1 MKKFF
6 YTVVA
11 LSVNLVVSA
20 ASLSKEQTETLNE
33 RIKDYTTVSSFC
45 ENRALVIKDGKAGFI
60 NKLGEV
66 VIPLQFENVDRNAFF
81 RNGLSLDF
89 SFGAIDSLGNRVVP
103 EGKVTRIARF
113 PQRIDRDINNF
124 PQYVPLD
131 AIEIETEPNK
141 KVAYCFEN
149 GKLLFTMDNDWPVI
163 NEHTGKV
170 LSKTK
175 KGQKIYFGEKE
186 LQKQGY
192 QNPRNWSHN
201 PMGITR
207 GEGLVLKKDD
217 KYVVVD
223 TDFNELSP
231 FQSNSWLNYVDGVVV
246 YIDCRSIDTEVGEQT
261 YPFTTSLYKNKKLL
275 FDKLYSDYNKFGSYL
290 FFDGQDINE
299 DFKQLIGEDTPESA
313 KKKVLCTLD
322 GNVVDAIPLGKNRL
336 KLYVEG
342 ENVRWKF
349 EDASGK
355 PIIDEDVKPVS
366 GAWFGKKCVALEA
379 ASVTSGLRHICV
391 DVATGDTVH
400 VPEYSDVFSYI
411 ENGVVKFSDL
421 QKYDVHVHTS
431 GFLGGFNIMFTQRD
445 NELNTM
451 FLKNMYNPDNLI
463 HLKSVKSGK
472 FLEQGFQ
479 DVTYFSD
486 ELLKVKYKDRWYFLN
501 DKGEGIK

>member
-20 ASLSKEQTETLNE
+20 ASLSKKQTEILNDK
-33 RIKDYTTVSSFC
+33 IKDYATVSHFY
-45 ENRALVIKDGKAGFI
+45 ENRALVSKDGKSGFI
-60 NKLGEV
+60 NKAGEV
-66 VIPLQFENVDRNAFF
+66 VIPLQFDNVSSGSYF
-81 RNGLSLDF
+81 RNGLCIDQ

-113 PQRIDRDINNF
+113 PERRQRQFDINQF

-131 AIEIETEPNK
+131 VVEIETAPNQ
-141 KVAYCFEN
+141 KVTYCFER
-149 GKLLFTMDNDWPVI
+149 GKLLFTMDNDWPVVHEI
-163 NEHTGKV
+163 TGKV

-175 KGQKIYFGEKE
+175 KGKKIYFGEAE
-186 LQKQGY
+186 LQNQGF
-192 QNPRNWSHN
+192 QVLLPQFPR
-201 PMGITR
+201 G
-207 GEGLVLKKDD
+207 GCLVLGKGG
-217 KYVVVD
+217 KYQLVD
-223 TDFNELSP
+223 TDFNEVFTSDKILD
-231 FQSNSWLNYVDGVVV
+231 YVDGTVV
-246 YIDCRSIDTEVGEQT
+246 YVDSRSVATEVGEQT
-261 YPFTTSLYKNKKLL
+261 FPFTTSLYKDKKLL
-275 FDKLYSDYNKFGSYL
+275 LDKLYLDYKKFGNYL
-290 FFDGQDINE
+290 FFDGQDVNE

-313 KKKVLCTLD
+313 KKKVLCSLD

-366 GAWFGKKCVALEA
+366 GVWFGKKCVALEA
-379 ASVTSGLRHICV
+379 ASVTSGMRHICV

-431 GFLGGFNIMFTQRD
+431 GFLGGYNIMFTQRD

>member
-33 RIKDYTTVSSFC
+33 RIKDYTTVSGFC

-141 KVAYCFEN
+141 KVTYCFEN

-175 KGQKIYFGEKE
+175 KGQK
-186 LQKQGY
+186 
-192 QNPRNWSHN
+192 N
-201 PMGITR
+201 
-207 GEGLVLKKDD
+207 
-217 KYVVVD
+217 
-223 TDFNELSP
+223 
-231 FQSNSWLNYVDGVVV
+231 
-246 YIDCRSIDTEVGEQT
+246 
-261 YPFTTSLYKNKKLL
+261 L
-275 FDKLYSDYNKFGSYL
+275 F
-290 FFDGQDINE
+290 
-299 DFKQLIGEDTPESA
+299 
-313 KKKVLCTLD
+313 
-322 GNVVDAIPLGKNRL
+322 
-336 KLYVEG
+336 
-342 ENVRWKF
+342 W
-349 EDASGK
+349 
-355 PIIDEDVKPVS
+355 
-366 GAWFGKKCVALEA
+366 
-379 ASVTSGLRHICV
+379 
-391 DVATGDTVH
+391 
-400 VPEYSDVFSYI
+400 
-411 ENGVVKFSDL
+411 
-421 QKYDVHVHTS
+421 
-431 GFLGGFNIMFTQRD
+431 
-445 NELNTM
+445 
-451 FLKNMYNPDNLI
+451 
-463 HLKSVKSGK
+463 
-472 FLEQGFQ
+472 
-479 DVTYFSD
+479 
-486 ELLKVKYKDRWYFLN
+486 
-501 DKGEGIK
+501 